1 MFTVD
6 PTQAKRFE
14 EVKPG
19 EYEVTVVKYDQTTS
33 QNGNQRI
40 IVDYEIRS
48 DVSQLYQG
56 QQIRFDNFTVTD
68 NSIWRLH
75 AVSTAAGLAG
85 MNFRSYKE
93 LADTLLHKHLRVVV
107 GEREYNGKKYPQ
119 VNGFKPSE
127 VAPPQSIQVSDSDV
141 PF

>member
-48 DVSQLYQG
+48 DVDQPHQG
-56 QQIRFDNFTVTD
+56 QQIRFDNFTVAE
-68 NSIWRLH
+68 NSMWRIH
-75 AVSTAAGLAG
+75 AVSTAVGLAG

-93 LADTLLHKHLRVVV
+93 LADTLLNKHLRVVV
-107 GEREYNGKKYPQ
+107 GEREYKGKKYLE
-119 VNGFKPSE
+119 VNEFKSSE
-127 VAPPQSIQVSDSDV
+127 VAPPQRIQVSDSDV